1 MKNKNYIYH
10 VPYLRKS
17 IAYIIMILVY
27 LCKIM
32 IFGILVQNDLSG
44 IYQIVSGVKGQKMA
58 QNDKKF
64 LCCIPYLKNHISY
77 DCHLWCTCVK

>member
-1 MKNKNYIYH
+1 
-10 VPYLRKS
+10 
-17 IAYIIMILVY
+17 
-27 LCKIM
+27 M

-77 DCHLWCTCVK
+77 DCHL